1 MDQVQVFPA
10 SEAKNNNHRQVIM
23 RQQSKEKV
31 IVRGRAIG
39 GPLPLICLPLVAKNS
54 DSLLRQANELI
65 HMQPDLLEWRID
77 DYQKVTAVTD
87 CLAVLEELRTV
98 IADIPLIFTC
108 RIDREG
114 GLQKIPQEKRLEL
127 ISAAMASG
135 NVDIVDIEL
144 CNEKDFIETV
154 RKKAA
159 ANGVKLILS
168 HHNFSETPTAEL
180 IYTTLVKAQ
189 KMGADIAKLAA
200 MPKDYTD
207 VLTLMSATNK
217 ARNEGVEVPMVTIAM
232 GPEGKITRLA
242 GGLFGSDITFAVGRE
257 SSAPGQ
263 IPINELRMGMA
274 LLYGA
279 D

>member
-1 MDQVQVFPA
+1 MFPA

-135 NVDIVDIEL
+135 KVDIVDIGL

-168 HHNFSETPTAEL
+168 HHNFSETPTGEF

-189 KMGADIAKLAA
+189 EMGADIAKLAA
-200 MPKDYTD
+200 MPNDYTD

-217 ARNEGVEVPMVTIAM
+217 ARNEVVDVPMVTISM
-232 GPEGKITRLA
+232 GPQGKITRLA

-263 IPINELRMGMA
+263 IPINELRTGMA